1 MRFISYFTVVLCIL
15 APLIAWAQD
24 KARDPLSVPLKTYG
38 LMLGA
43 ALLGGFVSWYG
54 KVKRGEIPGYSV
66 FHLIGELATSALSG
80 MVCYFVCAYL
90 NLPDGLTAAFTG
102 VSGHMGARAISLFEE
117 YMIRRAK
124 KFLNVKG

>member
-1 MRFISYFTVVLCIL
+1 MRFVPIITVVLFVL
-15 APLIAWAQD
+15 VPLVAWAQD

-66 FHLIGELATSALSG
+66 FHLIGELATAALAG
-80 MVCYFVCAYL
+80 MGCYFICLYFGA
-90 NLPDGLTAAFTG
+90 PDSITAAFTG
-102 VSGHMGARAISLFEE
+102 VAGHMGARAITLFEDF
-117 YMIRRAK
+117 MIRRAK
-124 KFLNVKG
+124 KLLGSP

>member
-1 MRFISYFTVVLCIL
+1 MRIVSIIAIVFLFLV
-15 APLIAWAQD
+15 PLFAWAQD
-24 KARDPLSVPLKTYG
+24 KVRDPLSVPLKTYA

-66 FHLIGELATSALSG
+66 FHLIGELATAALAG
-80 MVCYFVCAYL
+80 MGCYFVCFYFGL
-90 NLPDGLTAAFTG
+90 HDSLTAAFTG
-102 VSGHMGARAISLFEE
+102 VAGHMGARAIGLFEE

-124 KFLNVKG
+124 KFLGS